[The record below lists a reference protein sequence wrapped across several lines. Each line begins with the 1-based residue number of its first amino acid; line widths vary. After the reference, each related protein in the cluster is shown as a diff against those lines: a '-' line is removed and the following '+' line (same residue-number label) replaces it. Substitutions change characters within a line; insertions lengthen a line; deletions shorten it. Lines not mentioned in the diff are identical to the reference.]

1 MLWVSSESVKEV
13 HERAHTWIVDG
24 AFTQDHALKLLQQ
37 SLQDCGDHYWPK
49 YIIFILS
56 KSDYD
61 CCHRVFYTWLQ
72 QDLSELIKCVF
83 LSSVQGEVSGLQAQ

>member
-1 MLWVSSESVKEV
+1 MLWVLSESAEKV
-13 HERAHTWIVDG
+13 HERAHTWIISG
-24 AFTQDHALKLLQQ
+24 AFVQDYVLKLLQQ
-37 SLQDCGDHYWPK
+37 SLQGCSNHHWSK

-61 CCHRVFYTWLQ
+61 YDHRVFYTQLQ
-72 QDLSELIKCVF
+72 QDSSELIKHVF